1 MSPLFFGRIALGPCD
16 GVEFPAK
23 FIFYSSQA
31 GTSEMGAACARQVA
45 PQENR
50 KLTATRSL
58 SGGKMPRKSL
68 AIATIALT
76 LPLVL
81 LTACKSKDNG
91 TQSQSVAIAGAGST
105 FVYPA
110 MSHWIA
116 DYQQTHPNASINY
129 QSIGSGGGIQQVRA
143 GTVDFGA
150 SDVALTDDQLKTMPA
165 VLQVPET
172 AGPVCITYNLPDVK
186 QPLQLT
192 PAAIAGIYLGTI
204 KSWQD
209 PEITKAN
216 PGVKLP
222 KTSIVVV
229 HRADGSGTTGIFT
242 EYLSAISPE
251 WKGKVG
257 FGTSVGWPVGLGGKG
272 NEGVTGQVNNAA
284 GSIGYVELA
293 YAQQNKLPVAAV
305 ENLAG
310 KFIQPSIG
318 STSAAIAG
326 AKDIITADPR
336 TPIVNSPATAPD
348 AYPISGLT
356 FLIVP
361 KDGTD
366 HAKRA
371 ELKKFIQYII
381 GDGQSV
387 AGTLN
392 YAPLPESVQ
401 QFDKQ
406 QLDQML
412 AGGQP
417 IQ

>member
-1 MSPLFFGRIALGPCD
+1 MQ
-16 GVEFPAK
+16 
-23 FIFYSSQA
+23 QA
-31 GTSEMGAACARQVA
+31 QDNSHKIKDQDDL
-45 PQENR
+45 P
-50 KLTATRSL
+50 
-58 SGGKMPRKSL
+58 SGGTMLRKTL
-68 AIATIALT
+68 GTTIALLT
-76 LPLVL
+76 LLM
-81 LTACKSKDNG
+81 LTACKSNHGAQSG
-91 TQSQSVAIAGAGST
+91 TIALSGAGST

-110 MSHWIA
+110 MSQWIA
-116 DYQQTHPNASINY
+116 GYQQAHPSAQINY
-129 QSIGSGGGIQQVRA
+129 QSIGSGGGIQQVRV

-150 SDVALTDDQLKTMPA
+150 SDVALTDEQLKTMPA
-165 VLQVPET
+165 VLQIPES

-204 KSWQD
+204 KTWLD
-209 PEITKAN
+209 PEIAKAN

-222 KTSIVVV
+222 AGNIVVV

-242 EYLSAISPE
+242 EYLSAISPA
-251 WKGKVG
+251 WKSKVG

-272 NEGVTGQVNNAA
+272 NEGVTGQVNNAT

-305 ENLAG
+305 ENQAG
-310 KFIQPSIG
+310 KFILPSTA
-318 STSAAIAG
+318 STSAAIDG
-326 AKDIITADPR
+326 AKDIIAADPR
-336 TPIVNSPATAPD
+336 TPIVNSPASAPE

-361 KDGTD
+361 KDGPD
-366 HAKRA
+366 HAKRS

-381 GDGQSV
+381 TDGQNAAS
-387 AGTLN
+387 ALN

-401 QFDKQ
+401 QFDQQ
-406 QLDQML
+406 QLGQML

>member
-1 MSPLFFGRIALGPCD
+1 MIRKILI
-16 GVEFPAK
+16 
-23 FIFYSSQA
+23 
-31 GTSEMGAACARQVA
+31 GTIAAC
-45 PQENR
+45 
-50 KLTATRSL
+50 
-58 SGGKMPRKSL
+58 
-68 AIATIALT
+68 T

-81 LTACKSKDNG
+81 LTACKSNDDGAQPK
-91 TQSQSVAIAGAGST
+91 TTSLSGAGST
-105 FVYPA
+105 FVFPA
-110 MSHWIA
+110 MSHWTDA
-116 DYQQTHPNASINY
+116 YQQAHPNVKINY

-165 VLQVPET
+165 VLQIPET

-192 PAAIAGIYLGTI
+192 PAAIAGIYMGTI
-204 KSWQD
+204 KTWQD
-209 PEITKAN
+209 PEIVKSN

-222 KTSIVVV
+222 KTAIVVV

-242 EYLSAISPE
+242 EYVSAVSPE
-251 WKGKVG
+251 WKTKVG
-257 FGTSVGWPVGLGGKG
+257 FGTSVSWPVGLGGKG
-272 NEGVTGQVNNAA
+272 NEGVTGQVNNAV

-293 YAQQNKLPVAAV
+293 YAVQNNLPVASV

-310 KFIQPSIG
+310 KFIQPSIA
-318 STSAAIAG
+318 STSAAIDG
-326 AKDIITADPR
+326 SKDIIAADPR
-336 TPIVNSPATAPD
+336 TPIVNPPASAPD

-371 ELKKFIQYII
+371 ELKKFIQYIV
-381 GDGQSV
+381 GDGQVV
-387 AGTLN
+387 AGSLN

-406 QLDQML
+406 QLDLML